1 VPKLPNN
8 DIPGPPSLKK
18 GTNIV
23 SGSNLLPADQQ
34 AEDKTTG
41 EASKDVSI
49 DASDPDK
56 KLSVSTSLEGK

>member
-1 VPKLPNN
+1 
-8 DIPGPPSLKK
+8 LKK

-34 AEDKTTG
+34 AKDKTTG
-41 EASKDVSI
+41 EANKDVSI